1 MEAVFAPG
9 MKPAIHRHS
18 GPEAWYV
25 LGGAQCLETP
35 NGITVARAGE
45 GAIVPQGPPM
55 VPENEGTETR
65 RSVLLVLH
73 EPSQPWSTLARNWKP
88 KGLCPK

>member
-1 MEAVFAPG
+1 MSSAGRNA
-9 MKPAIHRHS
+9 
-18 GPEAWYV
+18 
-25 LGGAQCLETP
+25 LETP

-55 VPENEGTETR
+55 VLQSAGTETR
-65 RSVLLVLH
+65 GSVLLVLH
-73 EPSQPWSTLARNWKP
+73 ESSQPWSTLASDWKP